1 MNAPPVFA
9 LTGHRGLPPGA
20 RSVIRQ
26 QLEELVRQ
34 YPGATWLS
42 GGAVG
47 VDQVAALALLELDQR
62 IEFVLP
68 FPIPVQGARWTLAE
82 RETLRALAARAA
94 AIEILRN
101 GYHVGG
107 YHQRN
112 RRLLERADILVA
124 FTDGRPT
131 GGTASVIRQAEKRGI
146 PVIRGWV

>member
-20 RSVIRQ
+20 PSIIRQ

-47 VDQVAALALLELDQR
+47 VDQVAALVLLELGQR
-62 IEFVLP
+62 VEFVLP
-68 FPIPVQGARWTLAE
+68 FPLPVQSARWTPAE
-82 RETLRALAARAA
+82 RESLRALAARAA
-94 AIEILRN
+94 AVEILRN
-101 GYHVGG
+101 AYNVAG

-112 RRLLERADILVA
+112 RRLLERANILVA
-124 FTDGRPT
+124 FTDGRAT
-131 GGTASVIRQAEKRGI
+131 GGTASVIRQAEKKGI
-146 PVIRGWV
+146 PIIRGRL